1 MPVED
6 DMGIFLDVLLV
17 RLLWLWCRYGELF
30 SFWLSLDYIVCGL
43 PCVYICVTT
52 ACYVR
57 RIRVRRLDRFV
68 V

>member
-30 SFWLSLDYIVCGL
+30 SFGLSMDYTVRGL
-43 PCVYICVTT
+43 PCVYICVSTGW
-52 ACYVR
+52 YVR
-57 RIRVRRLDRFV
+57 RIRVWRLDKFV